1 MTTETITTGKD
12 IINATQN
19 AVIEAAENVA
29 EMMENPDPIPVHEHE
44 AFYQGAEFWVAVA
57 FVVTVT
63 LLSRPIGK
71 MLKGMISKN
80 IDSIRNQLDEAE
92 QLQTDAEKLL
102 ASYERKFRNVNDEAA
117 AILKKSQNEIE
128 YLKKASLS
136 RLEQDMAQ
144 KEKDVTEK
152 LQGAKDSALQ
162 EISAVASGLSIKAVK
177 TIVQNNLKDKD
188 IDKLIDTSISKIDK
202 AI

>member
-1 MTTETITTGKD
+1 MTTPTISTGKE

-29 EMMENPDPIPVHEHE
+29 EMIDNPDPLTQHAHE
-44 AFYQGAEFWVAVA
+44 AFYQGAEFWVAAA
-57 FVVTVT
+57 FVLTVA
-63 LLSRPIGK
+63 LLSRPIYK
-71 MLKGMISKN
+71 AVKGMIVKH
-80 IDSIRNQLDEAE
+80 IDSIRNELNEAE

-102 ASYERKFRNVNDEAA
+102 ASYERKFRKVNEEAEN
-117 AILKKSQNEIE
+117 ILKKSQNEIE

-144 KEKDVTEK
+144 KEKDVAEK

-162 EISAVASGLSIKAVK
+162 EIAAVAGSISIKTVETLIQSKLQA
-177 TIVQNNLKDKD
+177 KD

>member
-1 MTTETITTGKD
+1 MTTETMTTGKD
-12 IINATQN
+12 IINATQS

-29 EMMENPDPIPVHEHE
+29 EMMENPDPIPAHEHE

-57 FVVTVT
+57 FVITVT
-63 LLSRPIGK
+63 LLSRPIAK
-71 MLKGMISKN
+71 LLKGMISKN

-144 KEKDVTEK
+144 KEKDVAEK

-188 IDKLIDTSISKIDK
+188 INKLIDTSISKIDK